1 MTNIQPLFNKK
12 EANGRSVNVKTCQ
25 VWIKD
30 ASYAKGRRP
39 GRFYLRH
46 YQHKALISKNGLYAF
61 VVFDK
66 EGKVLC
72 SKLVDASTFPMRN
85 YEKWG
90 IPWVKIFNYQP
101 ESNKEGNDNAA

>member
-1 MTNIQPLFNKK
+1 MTNIQPLYNKK
-12 EANGRSVNVKTCQ
+12 EAKGRPVNVKTCQ
-25 VWIKD
+25 EWIKD
-30 ASYAKGRRP
+30 ACSTRGRRR

-66 EGKVLC
+66 DGKVLC
-72 SKLVDASTFPMRN
+72 SKLVDASAFPTRN
-85 YEKWG
+85 CEKWE